1 MNPPKILIL
10 DDEAHITHI
19 LCFKLEQAG
28 AQVLSASD
36 GQEGLDLVPQF
47 NPDLIISDYQ
57 MPNMDGLH
65 FAQAMAANPD
75 TAHIPIIML
84 TARGHRI
91 PNTSLVGTSI
101 RYLLPKPFSIRE
113 VLDRVTEILPDAP
126 LQTGVTHA

>member
-36 GQEGLDLVPQF
+36 GQEGLDLVPRF

-57 MPNMDGLH
+57 MPSMDGLQ
-65 FAQAMAANPD
+65 FAQALASNPE
-75 TAHIPIIML
+75 TADIPILIL

-91 PNTSLVGTSI
+91 PNASLVGTSI

-113 VLDRVTEILPDAP
+113 VLERVTEILPGAS